1 MSQKGFNKICRLPI
15 WIFTITLALLPLLF
29 AVNIS
34 FRKYS
39 FALPGYE
46 GQFVGFENYVRALS
60 DPEFGNAFKVTGII
74 MILVIPAQIILGFV
88 MASLLTQE
96 LRGTRF
102 FTSLI
107 ILPMTIAPIVVGL
120 IGRLL
125 LVDRFGVISYY
136 MELLGLIESQS
147 LLGNPVTAMASIIIL
162 DIWHWTP
169 YLALAF
175 TAGMQALPVEPFEA
189 IQLDGATGL
198 QTFRYITLPLLRP
211 VIATSVLL
219 RSIDLFRIFDEIL
232 ILTGGGPGTSTE
244 SIEMLTYK
252 INFHNWNMG
261 YGASIGILTFLIVLA
276 VSLGVYS
283 LMQRD

>member
-1 MSQKGFNKICRLPI
+1 
-15 WIFTITLALLPLLF
+15 
-29 AVNIS
+29 
-34 FRKYS
+34 
-39 FALPGYE
+39 
-46 GQFVGFENYVRALS
+46 
-60 DPEFGNAFKVTGII
+60 
-74 MILVIPAQIILGFV
+74 
-88 MASLLTQE
+88 
-96 LRGTRF
+96 
-102 FTSLI
+102 
-107 ILPMTIAPIVVGL
+107 
-120 IGRLL
+120 
-125 LVDRFGVISYY
+125 
-136 MELLGLIESQS
+136 
-147 LLGNPVTAMASIIIL
+147 
-162 DIWHWTP
+162 
-169 YLALAF
+169 
-175 TAGMQALPVEPFEA
+175 MQALPVEPFEA